1 LSRERIE
8 LSYIDE
14 LDSVSSKLKDISVQA
29 YLSLH
34 GSFQGVVRASHSEI
48 PGLFRELVRAR
59 DRCFL
64 YRLSLKRAEV
74 WDDVTLVMCG
84 DTVIAVTG
92 VIGGSE
98 VTGLK
103 TLEELVNSINKGE
116 YSHGVV
122 EIHEIPPRI
131 IEEKLGVKVSVEAKP
146 PSPQIQPAAVE
157 EKPVLVAEQK
167 PPEVERAVEE
177 ISGKSTGV
185 TLPLESTITRTELL
199 PQKQVEE
206 VRGEHKLPQIPAPL
220 PELPETPVKAET
232 TARKP
237 VVVEELAS
245 MDQQIIEFSDRLS
258 SLLSEENVSMTD
270 AVVYGDPDKLEVEI
284 SLAKLGWVKKR
295 EKMLKI
301 AESVADILSS
311 IVIKNKGSQKEIA
324 VTVKHGLDA
333 VRVTKKIAE

>member
-8 LSYIDE
+8 LNYIDE

-34 GSFQGVVRASHSEI
+34 GSFQGIVRASYSEI
-48 PGLFRELVRAR
+48 PGLFKELVRAR

-74 WDDVTLVMCG
+74 WDDVTLVVCG

-92 VIGGSE
+92 VISGSE
-98 VTGLK
+98 VAGLK
-103 TLEELVNSINKGE
+103 TLEELVNNINRGE

-146 PSPQIQPAAVE
+146 PPQPQPVTVE
-157 EKPVLVAEQK
+157 EKPVLVTEPK

-177 ISGKSTGV
+177 VSGKSTGV

-199 PQKQVEE
+199 PQKQIEE
-206 VRGEHKLPQIPAPL
+206 VRGELKPQQLPAPL
-220 PELPETPVKAET
+220 PESQEAPVKAET
-232 TARKP
+232 TTRKP
-237 VVVEELAS
+237 VVIEELAS
-245 MDQQIIEFSDRLS
+245 MDQQIIEFSDKLS

-284 SLAKLGWVKKR
+284 SLTKLGWMKKR

-301 AESVADILSS
+301 AESIADILSS

-333 VRVTKKIAE
+333 VRVSKKVV